1 MRKIIRRLLV
11 FAATLG
17 VGAVFLLLGI
27 YLAVRQAPA
36 FYQRALAAPQDEQK
50 TNGENFERSALA
62 LHNQLYEAGRWQT
75 CLTQDEIN
83 GWLATDLPKKL
94 PQVLPPG
101 ISDPRIAIEDETVH
115 LAVRY
120 RRSGVDTVLSI
131 SGEAY
136 LTAQPNEIAVRL
148 DRARAGMLPVP
159 LARFLHEIT
168 SRAEKA
174 DMPLRWTEVRG
185 APVALLRLPLD
196 RDEEGRRVVLE
207 EIRWRDGQLLVAG
220 RTEEQTLPGTGEQQ
234 PATAVQSGAK
244 ETRQR

>member
-1 MRKIIRRLLV
+1 MRKIARRLLIG
-11 FAATLG
+11 AAALA
-17 VGAVFLLLGI
+17 VGAAVLLLGA
-27 YLAVRQAPA
+27 YLAVRRAPA
-36 FYQRALAAPQDEQK
+36 FYRQALAAPQEDQQTSGK
-50 TNGENFERSALA
+50 NFERSALA
-62 LHNQLYEAGRWQT
+62 LHNQLHEPGRWQT

-83 GWLATDLPKKL
+83 GWLATDLPEKFPKA
-94 PQVLPPG
+94 LPPG

-120 RRSGVDTVLSI
+120 SRGGVDTVVSI

-159 LARFLHEIT
+159 LARFLDEIT
-168 SRAEKA
+168 DRAAKA
-174 DMPLRWTEVRG
+174 DVPLRWTEVRG

-196 RDEEGRRVVLE
+196 RNEDDKRVVLE
-207 EIRWRDGQLLVAG
+207 DIRWRDGQLLVAG
-220 RTEEQTLPGTGEQQ
+220 RTEEPSLPGGNESQ
-234 PATAVQSGAK
+234 PATAVQPGVK

>member
-1 MRKIIRRLLV
+1 MRKTVRRLLI
-11 FAATLG
+11 AGATLVAG
-17 VGAVFLLLGI
+17 TALLLLGA
-27 YLAVRQAPA
+27 YLAVRRAPT
-36 FYQRALAAPQDEQK
+36 FYRQALAAPQDEQK

-75 CLTQDEIN
+75 CLTQEEIN
-83 GWLATDLPKKL
+83 GWLATDLPEKF
-94 PQVLPPG
+94 PQALPPG

-120 RRSGVDTVLSI
+120 KRGGVDTVVSI

-159 LARFLHEIT
+159 LARFLQEIT
-168 SRAEKA
+168 DRAAKA
-174 DMPLRWTEVRG
+174 DVPLRWTEVRG

-196 RDEEGRRVVLE
+196 RDEEDKRVVLE
-207 EIRWRDGQLLVAG
+207 DIRWRDGQLLVAG
-220 RTEEQTLPGTGEQQ
+220 RTEEPSLPGGKESQ
-234 PATAVQSGAK
+234 PATAVQPGVK

>member
-1 MRKIIRRLLV
+1 MRKIVRRLLIV
-11 FAATLG
+11 AATLMAG
-17 VGAVFLLLGI
+17 AVLLLVGA
-27 YLAVRQAPA
+27 YLAVRRAPA
-36 FYQRALAAPQDEQK
+36 FYRQALAAPQNEQK

-75 CLTQDEIN
+75 CLTQEEIN
-83 GWLATDLPKKL
+83 GWLATDLPEKF
-94 PQVLPPG
+94 PQALPPG
-101 ISDPRIAIEDETVH
+101 ISDPRMAIENETVH

-120 RRSGVDTVLSI
+120 QRSGVDTVLSV

-168 SRAEKA
+168 ARAAKA
-174 DMPLRWTEVRG
+174 DVPLRWTEVRG
-185 APVALLRLPLD
+185 APVAVFRLPLD
-196 RDEEGRRVVLE
+196 RDEDGRRVVLE
-207 EIRWRDGQLLVAG
+207 DIRWRDGQLLVAG
-220 RTEEQTLPGTGEQQ
+220 RTEEQSLPSTGEPQ
-234 PATAVQSGAK
+234 PATAVQPGAK